1 MRRYKTLARLRRD
14 QSGVA
19 AIELALIFPLLMIIF
34 FGMVDVTAV
43 LSDSRK
49 LSYATNAVA
58 NIVVRLESPAT
69 SGQIT
74 DAFKAVDIVMRSAQ
88 PTTGTGGT
96 RVEVLNYRKTT
107 PTSTSVDKKWYF
119 DNGVGTGCGDPAT
132 AGLSNLMDAG
142 NDIIIVVT
150 CATYQP
156 IMFRILG
163 QRTLGNRTQ
172 ITLRE
177 QIAVRPRLSLLFDC
191 TGCPTPPP

>member
-1 MRRYKTLARLRRD
+1 MRRYKALTQLRRD

-19 AIELALIFPLLMIIF
+19 AIEMALIFPVLMIIF
-34 FGMVDVTAV
+34 FGMIDVTAV
-43 LSDSRK
+43 LSDNRK
-49 LSYATNAVA
+49 LSYPANVVA
-58 NIVVRLESPAT
+58 NIVNRLESPAT
-69 SGQIT
+69 LDQIK

-88 PTTGTGGT
+88 PTTATGVT
-96 RVEVLNYRKTT
+96 RIEVFNYRKTA
-107 PTSTSVDKKWYF
+107 PMSTSVEKKWYA
-119 DNGVGTGCGDPAT
+119 NNEVGTQCGDPAT
-132 AGLSNLMDAG
+132 AGLSNLMGAG

-177 QIAVRPRLSLLFDC
+177 QIAVRPRLSLLLDC
-191 TGCPTPPP
+191 DNTCPK